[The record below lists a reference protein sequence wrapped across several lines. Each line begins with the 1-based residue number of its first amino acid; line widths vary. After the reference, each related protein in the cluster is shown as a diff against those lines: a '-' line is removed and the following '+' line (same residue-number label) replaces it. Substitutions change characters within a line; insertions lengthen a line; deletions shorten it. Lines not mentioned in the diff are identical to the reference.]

1 LSHILTSRNFI
12 CSKYSRR
19 IEVDILFPENLFA
32 TGNCDILLH
41 IFVSKQFRTK
51 PERYTAFLID
61 DKCGCYDRRLVQEEE
76 SVKWLGAA
84 GHQGSVGVWGW
95 KPNYLHQYYY

>member
-1 LSHILTSRNFI
+1 LEKDETDTTTIMTHHGQAGKKLTKTQNTF
-12 CSKYSRR
+12 
-19 IEVDILFPENLFA
+19 
-32 TGNCDILLH
+32 
-41 IFVSKQFRTK
+41 
-51 PERYTAFLID
+51 
-61 DKCGCYDRRLVQEEE
+61 CYDRRLIQEE